1 MKNSILEQ
9 SLVDV
14 TEALDGGEQP
24 SPANKLLHNLLLCIH
39 RHAQSLDWLIASR
52 RTGRVKRRTRN
63 VLFWAMA
70 EMLWMAGVAGE
81 AATDVAVEYV
91 KKRHS
96 SSEAAFVNAF
106 LRRLLAEFRAAG
118 VEGLLEE
125 APPNI
130 RHEIP
135 EQLWKRWVKQYGIE
149 ESTRIASVLQV
160 PAKTILRLRNWP
172 PQKVVIPAGLLPV
185 EAPVWAPWAVLYT
198 PAETTMGLDDI
209 MGIERCPFYIQDMA
223 TLLAPSL
230 LAPQPGEQVADL
242 CAAPGGKSL
251 VLGEMLAGTGSL
263 FCADKSEAKIPRL
276 KQNLWS
282 LPNVE
287 ITALDAAS
295 FPFQEAAFDAVL
307 LDVPCSNTGVIRRKP
322 DVREAFTPQR
332 LAEVLEIQRRILD
345 NVAHTVRPGGRL
357 VYSTCS
363 IEADENQLQVQA
375 FLTRHPE
382 YSLVRDEAILPTSE
396 HDGAYAALI
405 RRLAISN

>member
-9 SLVDV
+9 SLAEVFG
-14 TEALDGGEQP
+14 ALEESRVLPP
-24 SPANKLLHNLLLCIH
+24 SNKLAHHLLLTIY
-39 RHAQSLDWLIASR
+39 RHDPSIEWLIESR

-63 VLFWAMA
+63 VLIWAMA

-81 AATDVAVEYV
+81 AVTDVAVGFV

-118 VEGLLEE
+118 VDGLLKT
-125 APPNI
+125 APPNV

-135 EQLWKRWVKQYGIE
+135 ELLWKRWVKQYGLE
-149 ESTRIASVLQV
+149 ESMRMASVLQV

-172 PQKVVIPAGLLPV
+172 PQKVVIPSWLLPV
-185 EAPVWAPWAVLYT
+185 EAPAWAPWAVLYT

-230 LAPQPGEQVADL
+230 LSPQPGERVADL

-263 FCADKSEAKIPRL
+263 FCADKSEGKIPRL

-295 FPFQEAAFDAVL
+295 FPFHEAAFDAVL

-332 LAEVLEIQRRILD
+332 LTEVLEIQRRILD
-345 NVAHTVRPGGRL
+345 NVAHAVRPGGRL

-363 IEADENQLQVQA
+363 IEAAENQLQVQA

-382 YSLVRDEAILPTSE
+382 TSGTAPE
-396 HDGAYAALI
+396 
-405 RRLAISN
+405 